1 MRITTSHPE
10 LTEAGL
16 VHCDDGQLRPPWA
29 IVNEELRTYYDTEWG
44 AEVTDEAHLLERICL
59 EGFQAGLS
67 WQTIL
72 AKRPLMREVFKNFDP
87 EALAQF
93 SEDDINRIMSTEGMI
108 RNQRKVA
115 AVITN
120 AQATVALRD
129 DGGLSA
135 LVWSFKPK
143 EHKQP
148 ETVDGIASKSPES
161 AALAKELKK
170 RGFKFVGPTTMYA
183 TMQAIGMVN
192 DRVVGS
198 APLIQETESQPA
210 KDTKPVKNEDEPAKD
225 AGKPEKE
232 PTDAAELQSPEV
244 QSTENPQPTEDPQS
258 PENNKAP
265 EPQPTEDTGKP
276 VKKEDKPAKDAG
288 KKAKSKSS
296 KKSSAKVAVV
306 TGASSGIGKAA
317 ARALAADGWHVIVAA
332 RRMKKLKK
340 LAKKIGGE
348 AIRLDVT
355 NDVSVAKFAAK
366 VPQCHLLV
374 NNAGGAKGL
383 DPIAETN
390 LDDWY
395 WMYDT
400 NVLGTVRVT
409 KALLPKL
416 TAANG
421 LVVNIS
427 SIAGIRTY
435 KGGAGYNAAKYG
447 VHALSK
453 VMRTEFVDTGLRV
466 TEINPGRVKTD
477 FSLVRF
483 NGDKKRA
490 AAVYK
495 GHQNLVA
502 RDIAEAIRWVAS
514 VPAHVNVDQLVIT
527 PQEQVIW

>member
-29 IVNEELRTYYDTEWG
+29 IVNEELRIYYDTEWG

-87 EALAQF
+87 EVLAHF

-198 APLIQETESQPA
+198 APFVQPAEDHKVTESHQETEAQPA
-210 KDTKPVKNEDEPAKD
+210 KDTASVKNTDELAK
-225 AGKPEKE
+225 EL
-232 PTDAAELQSPEV
+232 TDAAELQSL
-244 QSTENPQPTEDPQS
+244 
-258 PENNKAP
+258 ENNKTP
-265 EPQPTEDTGKP
+265 ETQLTEDKGEP
-276 VKKEDKPAKDAG
+276 VKNEDKPAKDAG

-317 ARALAADGWHVIVAA
+317 AHALAADGWHVIVAA

-348 AIRLDVT
+348 AICLDVT

-383 DPIAETN
+383 DLIAETN

-427 SIAGIRTY
+427 SIAGILTY
-435 KGGAGYNAAKYG
+435 KGGAGYNAAKHG
-447 VHALSK
+447 VHSLSK

-483 NGDKKRA
+483 KGDKKRA
-490 AAVYK
+490 AAVYE

-502 RDIAEAIRWVAS
+502 QDIAEAIRWVAS